1 VKLQVFQSDKGDCLL
16 LTAKNGKRMLIDGG
30 MRDAYQEHVATALG
44 DIAAAGGDL
53 DLVYLSH
60 VDQDHI
66 AGVLQ
71 LMEDHVAWKVHDF
84 QVKSGNDRHPEP
96 DRPRPPKVLQLWHNP
111 FHRQVDANLG
121 AIEDMLAQTAV
132 TLEAGDRSEDPE
144 LALLHRELGAS
155 IGEAIQLTRRVSP
168 EQLDIAVNKPFG
180 NELIMVRDGQR
191 PIRLG
196 SVRLTVIGPFKEDL
210 ERFRKEWNT
219 WLGRNKKE
227 LARIDA
233 RMRGDEER
241 LGMADA
247 ERLRAAME
255 LRASELGDRSAVTAP
270 NLASVMLL
278 AEEAGKTILLTGDGH
293 GDDVLRGLE
302 HAGRVTAGG
311 GLHVDVLKVQHHGA
325 EHNIDPEFCRRISA
339 DNYVFCGNGKHQNP
353 DLRALAAIIDSHL
366 GSDRQ
371 RSRNPGADGAFK
383 LWFNSNSG
391 VVTGGA
397 HTHMQ
402 RVEKLVAERAAGS
415 GGRMTASFLDDHS
428 FELEI

>member
-1 VKLQVFQSDKGDCLL
+1 
-16 LTAKNGKRMLIDGG
+16 
-30 MRDAYQEHVATALG
+30 
-44 DIAAAGGDL
+44 
-53 DLVYLSH
+53 
-60 VDQDHI
+60 
-66 AGVLQ
+66 
-71 LMEDHVAWKVHDF
+71 
-84 QVKSGNDRHPEP
+84 
-96 DRPRPPKVLQLWHNP
+96 
-111 FHRQVDANLG
+111 
-121 AIEDMLAQTAV
+121 
-132 TLEAGDRSEDPE
+132 
-144 LALLHRELGAS
+144 
-155 IGEAIQLTRRVSP
+155 
-168 EQLDIAVNKPFG
+168 
-180 NELIMVRDGQR
+180 MVRDGQR

-353 DLRALAAIIDSHL
+353 DLRALAAIIDSRL